1 VSFQEFA
8 LFLLSIVAGVSGQ
21 FFLKA
26 GALKLGQLTS
36 SNAISHVLGIAT
48 TPELLIG
55 LGCYG
60 IGAILYIL
68 LLTRVPLSVLAPAV
82 ALQYVFSMMLGKFI
96 FNEEIPI
103 IRLFGLAFIVA
114 GVVMLMAKK

>member
-1 VSFQEFA
+1 MSFQEFA

-82 ALQYVFSMMLGKFI
+82 ALQYVFSIMLGKFI

-103 IRLFGLAFIVA
+103 IRLFGLAFIIA

>member
-1 VSFQEFA
+1 MSFQEFA
-8 LFLLSIVAGVSGQ
+8 LFLLSIAAGVSGQ

-36 SNAISHVLGIAT
+36 SNAVSHILGIAT
-48 TPELLIG
+48 TPELVIG

-60 IGAILYIL
+60 VGAVLYIL

-82 ALQYVFSMMLGKFI
+82 ALQYVFSVMLGKFI
-96 FNEEIPI
+96 FNEQIPM
-103 IRLFGLAFIVA
+103 IRLFGLAFIIC

>member
-8 LFLLSIVAGVSGQ
+8 LFLVSIVAGVSGQ
-21 FFLKA
+21 FFLKT

-36 SNAISHVLGIAT
+36 SNAVSHVLGIAT

-60 IGAILYIL
+60 VGAVLYIL

-82 ALQYVFSMMLGKFI
+82 ALQYVFSVMLGKFI
-96 FNEEIPI
+96 FNEQIPVV
-103 IRLFGLAFIVA
+103 RLFGLAFIIC